1 MPPDSSANSIA
12 PSTKRTPPGS
22 VSTSPRDAEIAY
34 DVRLN
39 EMPSSSGPSVSA
51 AQYTSTRCAN
61 GRGLR
66 TRQMAL
72 SVRSMVSIS
81 ANAATTSTTRP
92 TEPTWLALDAK
103 LVSDAST
110 GLAMLSGT
118 RLCRRYFSS
127 AIWKRANI
135 GNAVNSAS
143 ITVISGTRLISV
155 VNVRLPAV
163 SPRRS
168 SRKRCFSVW

>member
-1 MPPDSSANSIA
+1 
-12 PSTKRTPPGS
+12 
-22 VSTSPRDAEIAY
+22 
-34 DVRLN
+34 
-39 EMPSSSGPSVSA
+39 
-51 AQYTSTRCAN
+51 
-61 GRGLR
+61 
-66 TRQMAL
+66 
-72 SVRSMVSIS
+72 
-81 ANAATTSTTRP
+81 
-92 TEPTWLALDAK
+92 
-103 LVSDAST
+103 
-110 GLAMLSGT
+110 MLSGT
-118 RLCRRYFSS
+118 RLCSRYFSS